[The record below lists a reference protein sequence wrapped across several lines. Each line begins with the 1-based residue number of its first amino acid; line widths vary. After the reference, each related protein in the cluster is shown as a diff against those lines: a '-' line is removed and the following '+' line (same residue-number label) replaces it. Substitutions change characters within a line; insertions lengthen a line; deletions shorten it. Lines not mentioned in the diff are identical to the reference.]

1 MGKQHEI
8 SPEELAWRR
17 RGAPGVF
24 DRSNNKEA
32 VGCSISREEDAIKCL
47 HEVYW
52 PTCEACR
59 YSGPK
64 GVN

>member
-17 RGAPGVF
+17 RGAVGVF
-24 DRSNNKEA
+24 DRANNKETA
-32 VGCSISREEDAIKCL
+32 GCSISREDTIKCL
-47 HEVYW
+47 QEVYW

-59 YSGPK
+59 DSGPK